1 MTLLDTYHFDIA
13 ARGAYYSMPPEERAL
28 LETTLPQAVQLIDR
42 NDRTVAYP
50 IMIAAEKLYVI
61 KAGHLRLVV
70 RKSGPEIALLDVL
83 DKRSVEYW
91 YGQAA

>member
-1 MTLLDTYHFDIA
+1 MTILDTYHFDIA
-13 ARGAYYSMPPEERAL
+13 ARGAYYTMPPEERAL

-42 NDRTVAYP
+42 QDRTVAYP
-50 IMIAAEKLYVI
+50 IMLDSEKHYVI

-70 RKSGPEIALLDVL
+70 RKQGSDITLVDVL